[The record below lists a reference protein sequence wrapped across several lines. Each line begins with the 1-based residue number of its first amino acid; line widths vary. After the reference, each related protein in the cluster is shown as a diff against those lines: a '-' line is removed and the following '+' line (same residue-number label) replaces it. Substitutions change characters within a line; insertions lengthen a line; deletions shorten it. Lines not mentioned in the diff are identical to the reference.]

1 MRTAETR
8 EIVELKFDDHCQS
21 TVHGLRR
28 ALLELYREVGADPTK
43 PQDVSRRYK
52 LNKNLTWKVSRII
65 GTDNALEAVRL
76 IPGTGGLDILLA
88 AMGRGGAPEASI
100 EHVRWA
106 MAEFER
112 MVETHMGD
120 RGQLELALDSMGVG
134 RPMEQS
140 RKHAFKGNS
149 GIWGVQAMTRFTA
162 HFIAP
167 HAERDGMLDLGMIGG
182 LTRMQRLRAIDRW
195 PVFQLRNYNDDGS
208 PQDRARGRVAIEPE
222 RGEAPGDPW
231 LMRSFCS
238 ANMPEMH
245 VRALGDTKVYEIGDG
260 PVGRLGEFSC
270 CFGFAEMGKVPRYAD
285 ASNSVGE
292 LISSVSMPV
301 ELLHFDLFIHRDLA
315 EAMDPVYHMMG
326 TLGGAIDGVGAMRLP
341 LPERFNDLGMNAMV
355 DTAMIGRYGDAVER
369 VFATMGHERER
380 FRCLRL
386 TVEHPP
392 LSSRVVVRYQLPQ
405 SPASGSGSSG
415 SAS

>member
-1 MRTAETR
+1 MRSAGTPEMM
-8 EIVELKFDDHCQS
+8 ELKFDDHCQS
-21 TVHGLRR
+21 AVQGLRR
-28 ALLELYREVGADPTK
+28 ALLGLYREVGADPTK
-43 PQDVSRRYK
+43 PQDVSRRYQ
-52 LNKNLTWKVSRII
+52 LNKNLTWKVARII

-76 IPGTGGLDILLA
+76 IPGAGGLDILLA
-88 AMGRGGAPEASI
+88 AMDRGGAPEASI
-100 EHVRWA
+100 ERVRSA
-106 MAEFER
+106 MGEFER

-140 RKHAFKGNS
+140 RKHAFRGNS

-162 HFIAP
+162 HFLAP
-167 HAERDGMLDLGMIGG
+167 NAGASSMLDLGMIGG
-182 LTRMQRLRAIDRW
+182 LTRMRRLRAIERW

-208 PQDRARGRVAIEPE
+208 VQERALGRVAIEPE
-222 RGEAPGDPW
+222 RGGAAGDPW

-238 ANMPEMH
+238 ANMPAMH

-260 PVGRLGEFSC
+260 PVGRQGEFSC
-270 CFGFAEMGKVPRYAD
+270 CFGFAEVGTVPRYAD
-285 ASNSVGE
+285 AANTVGE

-301 ELLHFDLFIHRDLA
+301 ELLHFDLFIHRDLQ
-315 EAMDPVYHMMG
+315 EAMDPEYFMMG

-341 LPERFNDLGMNAMV
+341 LPERFNDLGLNAMV
-355 DTAMIGRYGDAVER
+355 DTAMIDRYGDAVER
-369 VFATMGHERER
+369 VLATMGHDRAL

-392 LSSRVVVRYQLPQ
+392 LSSRVVVRYQLPE
-405 SPASGSGSSG
+405 SPSSG

>member
-1 MRTAETR
+1 MTHTKTNT
-8 EIVELKFDDHCQS
+8 VHELKFNDHCQL

-28 ALLELYREVGADPTK
+28 ALLELYRAVGADSTR
-43 PQDVSRRYK
+43 PQDVSRQYK
-52 LNKNLTWKVSRII
+52 LNKNLAWKVSRII

-88 AMGRGGAPEASI
+88 AMERAGAPEASI
-100 EHVRWA
+100 ERVREA
-106 MAEFER
+106 MGEFES
-112 MVETHMGD
+112 MVEMHMGD
-120 RGQLELALDSMGVG
+120 RGHLELVLDSMGVG

-140 RKHAFKGNS
+140 RKHAFRGNS

-167 HAERDGMLDLGMIGG
+167 NADDPSMLDLGMIGG
-182 LTRMQRLRAIDRW
+182 LSRMQRLRAIDRW

-208 PQDRARGRVAIEPE
+208 PQDRSGSRVAIEPE
-222 RGEAPGDPW
+222 QDGSPGDPW

-238 ANMPEMH
+238 PNMPEMY

-260 PVGRLGEFSC
+260 PVGRQGEFSC
-270 CFGFAEMGKVPRYAD
+270 CFGFAELGTVPRYAD
-285 ASNSVGE
+285 ASNTVGE

-301 ELLHFDLFIHRDLA
+301 ELLHFDLFIHRDLT
-315 EAMDPVYHMMG
+315 EAMDPEVLMQG
-326 TLGGAIDGVGAMRLP
+326 TLGGSIDGVGSMRLP
-341 LPERFNDLGMNAMV
+341 LPERFKDLGINAMV
-355 DTAMIGRYGDAVER
+355 DTAMIERYGDAVDR
-369 VFATMGHERER
+369 VFDRMGHDRTH
-380 FRCLRL
+380 FVSKRL

-392 LSSRVVVRYQLPQ
+392 LSSRVVVRYQLPE
-405 SPASGSGSSG
+405 SPSSG